1 MKIKFTLT
9 VMFLLAVILG
19 FSQSISISP
28 NSANKGQSLPVSI
41 TGIGTGFLKG
51 SNTVTFIRQG
61 TSTSNLTLS
70 NLTVISNNLMGG
82 LLNVSSSAIA
92 GTYTVRVTNPQNTTV
107 NLTNGF
113 TVNNTTST
121 PSLLAIA
128 PNTATQGQSLSV
140 SITGLNTNF
149 YSASN
154 TVVKFFKQGTESF
167 DIYEMY
173 NTPFGNTLLTSDIL
187 VSPLAPVGVYSVG
200 VENNIDGLV
209 MLNNSFTV
217 TQNNKSITT
226 VAPNNGTQGQTLNV
240 TITGLNTNFNTGSP
254 SFYFIRQGSPTNDI
268 QTLNVT
274 ATSATQANLQISI
287 DLATLPGLY
296 DIGYYNFND
305 GAILKA
311 NAFTVNELIIGT
323 PEVNKA
329 TAQIYPNPASQVINI
344 ASNQTIDEVTITDIT
359 GRLIATKK
367 PENKQTT
374 IELNIGDLQIPKGI
388 YIVKVQGLKGLVTQ
402 KIVIE

>member
-1 MKIKFTLT
+1 MKIKSTLT
-9 VMFLLAVILG
+9 IMFLLAGLLG
-19 FSQSISISP
+19 LSQTISISP
-28 NSANKGQSLPVSI
+28 NNANKGQSLPVSI

-61 TSTSNLTLS
+61 TSTNNLTIS

-82 LLNVSSSAIA
+82 LLNVSSSAVA
-92 GTYTVRVTNPQNTTV
+92 GTYTVRVTNPQNATV

-113 TVNNTTST
+113 TVNAATAT
-121 PSLLAIA
+121 PSLVSVT
-128 PNTATQGQSLSV
+128 PNTGMQGQSLYV

-149 YSASN
+149 SQGSN
-154 TVVKFFKQGTESF
+154 TVKFFSQGTESF
-167 DIYEMY
+167 DIFEI
-173 NTPFGNTLLTSDIL
+173 NNSAVNNNLLGSDIII
-187 VSPLAPVGVYSVG
+187 SPMAPTGVYSVG
-200 VENNIDGLV
+200 VENNFDGLV

-254 SFYFIRQGSPTNDI
+254 SFYFIRQGSSTNDI
-268 QTLNVT
+268 QALNVT
-274 ATSATQANLQISI
+274 ATSATKANLQISI

-305 GAILKA
+305 GAIFKA

-323 PEVNKA
+323 PEVNKT
-329 TAQIYPNPASQVINI
+329 TAQIHPNPASQVINI
-344 ASNQTIDEVTITDIT
+344 ESNQTIEEIAITDIT
-359 GRLIATKK
+359 GRLITTKK

-388 YIVKVQGLKGLVTQ
+388 YIVKVQGLKGLVTK

>member
-1 MKIKFTLT
+1 MKIKYTLT
-9 VMFLLAVILG
+9 FLYVLAAFMG
-19 FSQSISISP
+19 FSQTITISP

-41 TGIGTGFLKG
+41 TGIGTNFSRG

-61 TSTSNLTLS
+61 TSTTDVTLS

-82 LLNVSSSAIA
+82 LLNVSSTAVA
-92 GTYTVRVTNPQNTTV
+92 GAYTVRVTNPQNTTV

-113 TVNNTTST
+113 TVNNTSST
-121 PSLLAIA
+121 PSLVSVT
-128 PNTATQGQSLSV
+128 PNTGMQGQTLAV

-149 YSASN
+149 SSGSN
-154 TVVKFFKQGTESF
+154 TIKFFKQGTESF
-167 DIYEMY
+167 DFYELS
-173 NTPFGNTLLTSDIL
+173 NSPINNNLLSASIIIDP
-187 VSPLAPVGVYSVG
+187 SAPIGVYSVG

-226 VAPNNGTQGQTLNV
+226 IAPNNGTQGQTLNV
-240 TITGLNTNFNTGSP
+240 TITGLNTNFTTGSP
-254 SFYFIRQGSPTNDI
+254 SFYFIRQGSPTSDI
-268 QTLNVT
+268 QTLNIT
-274 ATSATQANLQISI
+274 ATSPTQANVQISI
-287 DLATLPGLY
+287 NLDAPTGLY
-296 DIGYYNFND
+296 DVGYFNIND

-344 ASNQTIDEVTITDIT
+344 ASNQNIDEVVITDVT
-359 GRLIATKK
+359 GRLFATKK
-367 PENKQTT
+367 PENKQNTLT
-374 IELNIGDLQIPKGI
+374 LNIGDLQIPKGI
-388 YIVKVQGLKGLVTQ
+388 YIVKVQSVKGLVTQ

>member
-1 MKIKFTLT
+1 MKIKSTLT
-9 VMFLLAVILG
+9 LVFLFAVLLG

-28 NSANKGQSLPVSI
+28 NNANKGQSLPVSI

-51 SNTVTFIRQG
+51 SNTVTFIKQG
-61 TSTSNLTLS
+61 TSTTDVTIS
-70 NLTVISNNLMGG
+70 NLTVINNNLMGG
-82 LLNVSSSAIA
+82 ILNVTSTAA
-92 GTYTVRVTNPQNTTV
+92 TGAYTVRVTNPQNSTV

-113 TVNNTTST
+113 TVNAATTT
-121 PSLLAIA
+121 PSLVSVT
-128 PNTATQGQSLSV
+128 PNTGMQGQSLNV

-149 YSASN
+149 SQGSN
-154 TVVKFFKQGTESF
+154 TVKFFSQGTESF
-167 DIYEMY
+167 DFYEIS
-173 NTPFGNTLLTSDIL
+173 NSAINNNLLTSNIL
-187 VSPLAPVGVYSVG
+187 ISPNAPLGVYSVG

-226 VAPNNGTQGQTLNV
+226 VAPNNGTQGQTLTV
-240 TITGLNTNFNTGSP
+240 TITGLNTNFTTGSP

-268 QTLNVT
+268 QTLSLT

-296 DIGYYNFND
+296 DVGYFNIND
-305 GAILKA
+305 GAILKQ

-323 PEVNKA
+323 PEINKA

-344 ASNQTIDEVTITDIT
+344 ASNQTIEEIAITDIT

-388 YIVKVQGLKGLVTQ
+388 YIVKINTQ
-402 KIVIE
+402 AGFITKKILIE

>member
-9 VMFLLAVILG
+9 IMFLLAVILG

-41 TGIGTGFLKG
+41 TGIGTNFSRG

-70 NLTVISNNLMGG
+70 NLTVISNNIMGG
-82 LLNVSSSAIA
+82 LLNVSSTAVA

-113 TVNNTTST
+113 TVNNTSST
-121 PSLLAIA
+121 PSLISIT
-128 PNTATQGQSLSV
+128 PNSGMQGQNLNV

-149 YSASN
+149 NQGSN
-154 TVVKFFKQGTESF
+154 TVKFFKQGTESF
-167 DIYEMY
+167 DILEMSNTAINNNLLNSEIILFP
-173 NTPFGNTLLTSDIL
+173 NTPT
-187 VSPLAPVGVYSVG
+187 GVYSVG

-217 TQNNKSITT
+217 TQNNKSITN

-240 TITGLNTNFNTGSP
+240 TITGLNTNFTTGSL
-254 SFYFIRQGSPTNDI
+254 SFYFIRQGSPTNNI
-268 QTLNVT
+268 QALNVT
-274 ATSATQANLQISI
+274 ATSDTQANLQIGI
-287 DLATLPGLY
+287 DLATLPGVY

-311 NAFTVNELIIGT
+311 NAFTVNELVIGT

-344 ASNQTIDEVTITDIT
+344 ASNQTIEEITITDIT
-359 GRLIATKK
+359 GRLVATKK

-374 IELNIGDLQIPKGI
+374 IELNIGELQIPKGI
-388 YIVKVQGLKGLVTQ
+388 YIVKVQGLKGLVTK

>member
-1 MKIKFTLT
+1 MKIKSTLSL
-9 VMFLLAVILG
+9 MFWLAALMG
-19 FSQSISISP
+19 FAQSISISP
-28 NSANKGQSLPVSI
+28 NNANKGQSLPVSI

-51 SNTVTFIRQG
+51 SNTITFIKQG
-61 TSTSNLTLS
+61 TSTSNLTIS

-82 LLNVSSSAIA
+82 LLNVSSSAVA
-92 GTYTVRVTNPQNTTV
+92 GTYTVRVTNPQNATI

-113 TVNNTTST
+113 TVNAATAT
-121 PSLLAIA
+121 PSLISVT
-128 PNTATQGQSLSV
+128 PNSGMQGQSLNV

-149 YSASN
+149 SQGSN
-154 TVVKFFKQGTESF
+154 TVKFFSQGTESF
-167 DIYEMY
+167 DIIPIS
-173 NTPFGNTLLTSDIL
+173 NTAINNNLLNSDIIIF
-187 VSPLAPVGVYSVG
+187 PNAPTGVYSVG

-240 TITGLNTNFNTGSP
+240 TITGLNTNFSTGSP
-254 SFYFIRQGSPTNDI
+254 SFIFMKQGSSTTSIDV
-268 QTLNVT
+268 LNINAV
-274 ATSATQANLQISI
+274 SATQANVQISI
-287 DLATLPGLY
+287 NLDAPIGLY
-296 DIGYYNFND
+296 DVGYYNIDD
-305 GAILKA
+305 GALIKA
-311 NAFTVNELIIGT
+311 NAFTVNELVIGT
-323 PEVNKA
+323 PEINKA

-344 ASNQTIDEVTITDIT
+344 ASNQTIEEVAITDIT

-388 YIVKVQGLKGLVTQ
+388 YIVKVQSVNGLVTQ
-402 KIVIE
+402 KIIIE

>member
-1 MKIKFTLT
+1 MKIKSTLT
-9 VMFLLAVILG
+9 ILCMLAAFMG
-19 FSQSISISP
+19 FSQTISLTP
-28 NSANKGQSLPVSI
+28 NNANKGQSLPVSI
-41 TGIGTGFLKG
+41 TGIGTNFSRG
-51 SNTVTFIRQG
+51 SNTITFIRQG
-61 TSTSNLTLS
+61 TSTTEVTLS

-82 LLNVSSSAIA
+82 LLNVSSSAVA
-92 GTYTVRVTNPQNTTV
+92 GAYTVRVTNSQNATV

-113 TVNNTTST
+113 TVNNTSST
-121 PSLLAIA
+121 PSLVSVT
-128 PNTATQGQSLSV
+128 PNTGMQGQTLAV

-149 YSASN
+149 SSGSN
-154 TVVKFFKQGTESF
+154 TVKFFSQGTESF
-167 DIYEMY
+167 DFYELS
-173 NTPFGNTLLTSDIL
+173 NSPINNNLLSASIIIDP
-187 VSPLAPVGVYSVG
+187 SAPTGVYSVG

-240 TITGLNTNFNTGSP
+240 TITGLNTNFTTGSP
-254 SFYFIRQGSPTNDI
+254 SFYFIRQGSPTSDI
-268 QTLNVT
+268 QTLNIT
-274 ATSATQANLQISI
+274 ATSATQANVQISI

-296 DIGYYNFND
+296 DVGYYNIND
-305 GAILKA
+305 GALIKA
-311 NAFTVNELIIGT
+311 NAFTVNKAVSTLEI
-323 PEVNKA
+323 NKA

-344 ASNQTIDEVTITDIT
+344 ASNQTIEEVTIIDVT
-359 GRLIATKK
+359 GRLVATKK

-388 YIVKVQGLKGLVTQ
+388 YIVKVQGLKGLVTK